1 MTGATTTVGICA
13 PRRAPLAQNVA
24 AMYALQIANYLI
36 PLVTLP
42 YLIRVLGAEQYG
54 VMAMAYAVVFFMVLF
69 VDAGFNTLA
78 TRRLSR
84 PGIRATQINE
94 IFVATQLV
102 KLGQCGAMFLLL
114 CALSAVVP
122 QIGKATAVYF
132 ATFPIVLGS
141 LLFPTWLFQGLQIM
155 HFTAACS
162 VGGRLL
168 ATVGIFVLVK
178 DAGDVVTAAL
188 LQASAT
194 AISGLLALPIL
205 FGRVRLRLTVPR
217 RRLRARIRRTL
228 ADARPLAPAEYLTD
242 AVGNSGVFILGFFA
256 SDAAVGVY
264 AAIEKVARAGAGL
277 FQPLTKALF
286 PALAGHWISGAA
298 DAERFCRS
306 WTQRILSLAIVLGIA
321 MSVVAP
327 TALEILFGDGWAE
340 HAALLRVLAAWI
352 AASVAA
358 TVLGQFWLLARGA
371 RSIYSRCLVTAG
383 VFQLLVALV
392 GAGLY
397 GAQGLVVAAVIAEL
411 ARLLLYC
418 VAARRAQ
425 GGASACA
432 C

>member
-1 MTGATTTVGICA
+1 MTGATTTVGVCA
-13 PRRAPLAQNVA
+13 PRRAPLLQNVA

-36 PLVTLP
+36 PLATLP

-78 TRRLSR
+78 TRRLAR
-84 PGIRATQINE
+84 PGTRASQISE

-102 KLGQCGAMFLLL
+102 KLGQCAAMFLLL
-114 CALSAVVP
+114 CALIAVVP
-122 QIGKATAVYF
+122 QVGELSAVYL
-132 ATFPIVLGS
+132 ASFPIVLGS

-162 VGGRLL
+162 VGGRLF

-264 AAIEKVARAGAGL
+264 AAIEKVAE
-277 FQPLTKALF
+277 
-286 PALAGHWISGAA
+286 PA
-298 DAERFCRS
+298 
-306 WTQRILSLAIVLGIA
+306 Q
-321 MSVVAP
+321 
-327 TALEILFGDGWAE
+327 
-340 HAALLRVLAAWI
+340 
-352 AASVAA
+352 
-358 TVLGQFWLLARGA
+358 
-371 RSIYSRCLVTAG
+371 
-383 VFQLLVALV
+383 
-392 GAGLY
+392 
-397 GAQGLVVAAVIAEL
+397 
-411 ARLLLYC
+411 
-418 VAARRAQ
+418 
-425 GGASACA
+425 ACSSH
-432 C
+432 

>member
-1 MTGATTTVGICA
+1 MTGAATTVGVCA
-13 PRRAPLAQNVA
+13 PRRAPLSQNVA

-78 TRRLSR
+78 TRRLAR
-84 PGIRATQINE
+84 PGIRASQISE
-94 IFVATQLV
+94 TFVATQLI
-102 KLGQCGAMFLLL
+102 KLGQCAAMFLLL
-114 CALSAVVP
+114 CALIGVVP
-122 QIGKATAVYF
+122 QIGDATAVYV

-168 ATVGIFVLVK
+168 ATVGIFILVQ

-194 AISGLLALPIL
+194 AMSGLLALPIL
-205 FGRVRLRLTVPR
+205 FGRVPLRFTVSR
-217 RRLRARIRRTL
+217 RRLRAQIRRTL

-242 AVGNSGVFILGFFA
+242 AVSNSGVFILGFFA
-256 SDAAVGVY
+256 GDAAVGVY

-286 PALAGHWISGAA
+286 PALAGRWISGAA

-306 WTQRILSLAIVLGIA
+306 WTQRILSLGIVLGIA
-321 MSVVAP
+321 MSAVAP
-327 TALEILFGDGWAE
+327 TALEMLFGAGWAE

-358 TVLGQFWLLARGA
+358 TVVGQFWLLARGA
-371 RSIYSRCLVTAG
+371 RAVYARCLVVAG
-383 VFQLLVALV
+383 ALQLLAAMI

-397 GAQGLVVAAVIAEL
+397 GAQGLVIAVVIAEF
-411 ARLLLYC
+411 ARLALYS
-418 VAARRAQ
+418 VAVRRAE
-425 GGASACA
+425 GE
-432 C
+432 